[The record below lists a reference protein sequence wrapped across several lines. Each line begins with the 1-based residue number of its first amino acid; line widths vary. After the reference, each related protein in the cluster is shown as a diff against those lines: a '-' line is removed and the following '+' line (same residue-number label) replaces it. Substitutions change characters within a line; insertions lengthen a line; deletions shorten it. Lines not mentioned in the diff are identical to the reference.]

1 MESKTGGEM
10 KSKAVTVRFYLE
22 READQTAWKQLQQ
35 IHLRDH
41 VPLGRAIIHG
51 LNAVK
56 ENEFTSNQQIEMTR
70 QLADSI
76 LAELQKT
83 LPAFIAGCIAGNRAT
98 APITVSA
105 MPAAT
110 HDEMLQESQQTES
123 VEDSEPDFRR
133 SHASWGFAGG

>member
-1 MESKTGGEM
+1 MESKAGGAM
-10 KSKAVTVRFYLE
+10 KNKAVTVRFYLE
-22 READQTAWKQLQQ
+22 READQIAWKQLQQ

-56 ENEFTSNQQIEMTR
+56 ESEFTSDQQIEMTK

-76 LAELQKT
+76 LTELQKT
-83 LPAFIAGCIAGNRAT
+83 LPAFIAGCLAGNRAT
-98 APITVSA
+98 PPTTVSV
-105 MPAAT
+105 MPTAT
-110 HDEMLQESQQTES
+110 HEETLQESQQTES
-123 VEDSEPDFRR
+123 VEDPEPDFSR